1 MTTGEIILL
10 VVGIFNLALI
20 FLIGAVSLYTIM
32 ALKKQKAPT
41 VDISP
46 IKEVI
51 DLKINQ
57 ISTENRHFANNM
69 GEKISMLEKAM
80 KELNEQNNKNYVDMM
95 EKLNAS
101 INQMSKS
108 TREENEKAIEN
119 LNKKFDE
126 FSKNMAEKYDL
137 IDKTVGKSLSDL
149 RRENSEKLESIQKT
163 VGERLDGVQK
173 TVDEKLQKTIDER
186 LKESFENVVSQI
198 GNVNKAIGEIKG
210 IATDVGSLKNVLT
223 NVKTKGIAGE
233 VILGGIIGDILTK
246 EQYEENVPTKQGSR
260 DPVEFAIKMPASDE
274 EYVYLPIDSKFP
286 LESYYKIKDAIDAGD
301 KAMLDLARKEL
312 RAKMLVFAKDISGKY
327 IDPPNTTDFAIM
339 FLPNEGLYIEA
350 IELGLFEECQ
360 RKYGIN
366 IAGPTTLSALLN
378 ALKQGFKS
386 LAIQK
391 KSADVFKL
399 LEAVK
404 TEFETF
410 ADALSKTKKHIEQ
423 ADADLANLIGTR
435 TNVMTRKLKTVDTIS
450 ANEAKE
456 ILGIDE

>member
-1 MTTGEIILL
+1 MTGGEIAILIL
-10 VVGIFNLALI
+10 VLFLAL
-20 FLIGAVSLYTIM
+20 FSIGTMGISLYLLSQI
-32 ALKKQKAPT
+32 KKQKEPK
-41 VDISP
+41 VDITP
-46 IKEVI
+46 IKDVV
-51 DLKINQ
+51 DLKIGQ
-57 ISTENRHFANNM
+57 IASENKHFASYM

-95 EKLNAS
+95 EKFNAS
-101 INQMSKS
+101 INQMSKQ

-126 FSKNMAEKYDL
+126 FSKNMTEKYNQ
-137 IDKTVGKSLSDL
+137 IDTNVGKALSEL
-149 RRENSEKLESIQKT
+149 RRENSEKLEGIQK
-163 VGERLDGVQK
+163 V
-173 TVDEKLQKTIDER
+173 VDEKLQKTIDER
-186 LKESFENVVSQI
+186 LKESFDNVVSQI

-233 VILGGIIGDILTK
+233 IILGGIIGEILTK
-246 EQYEENVPTKQGSR
+246 EQYGENVVTKNGSR
-260 DPVEFAIKMPASDE
+260 DPVEFAVKMPSSDGE
-274 EYVYLPIDSKFP
+274 FIYLPIDSKFP
-286 LESYYKIKDAIDAGD
+286 LESYYKIKDAIDEGNKDA
-301 KAMLDLARKEL
+301 LELARKEL
-312 RAKMLVFAKDISGKY
+312 RAKILTFAKDISGKY

-339 FLPNEGLYIEA
+339 FLPIEGLYIEA
-350 IELGLFEECQ
+350 IELGLLEECQ
-360 RKYGIN
+360 RKYSVN
-366 IAGPTTLSALLN
+366 IAGPTTLAALLN

-410 ADALSKTKKHIEQ
+410 ADALTKTKKHIEQ

-435 TNVMTRKLKTVDTIS
+435 TNVMTRKLKTVDVIS
-450 ANEAKE
+450 GDEAKE
-456 ILGIDE
+456 ILGIE

>member
-1 MTTGEIILL
+1 MTSGEIILL
-10 VVGIFNLALI
+10 IALI
-20 FLIGAVSLYTIM
+20 FVALISISSVGISLYLLMQI
-32 ALKKQKAPT
+32 KKQKEPK
-41 VDISP
+41 VDITP
-46 IKEVI
+46 IKEVV
-51 DLKINQ
+51 DLKIGQ
-57 ISTENRHFANNM
+57 IATENKHFASNM
-69 GEKISMLEKAM
+69 SEKISMLEKAM

-95 EKLNAS
+95 EKLNAQV
-101 INQMSKS
+101 NQMSKS

-126 FSKNMAEKYDL
+126 FSKNMSEKYDQ
-137 IDKTVGKSLSDL
+137 IDKTVAKSLSDL
-149 RRENSEKLESIQKT
+149 RRENSEKLEGIQK
-163 VGERLDGVQK
+163 V
-173 TVDEKLQKTIDER
+173 VDEKLQKTIDER

-233 VILGGIIGDILTK
+233 VILSGIISEILTK
-246 EQYEENVPTKQGSR
+246 EQYEENVVTKDGSR
-260 DPVEFAIKMPASDE
+260 DPVEFAVKMPSSDG

-286 LESYYKIKDAIDAGD
+286 LESYYKIKDAIDEGNKDA
-301 KAMLDLARKEL
+301 LDLARKEL
-312 RAKMLVFAKDISGKY
+312 RAKILTFAKDISGKY

-339 FLPNEGLYIEA
+339 FLPTEGLYIEA

-360 RKYGIN
+360 RKFNIN
-366 IAGPTTLSALLN
+366 MAGPTTLAALLN

-410 ADALSKTKKHIEQ
+410 ADALTKTKKHIEQ

-450 ANEAKE
+450 GDEAKE
-456 ILGIDE
+456 ILGLE